1 MKEQYKSKITPYNS
15 GKITEFICR
24 MYMRIHGYRIIEKN
38 YKTGSGRNTP
48 LGEIDFIA
56 IKKNKIVFCEV
67 KKRKNK
73 NDFLRALTSKQQ
85 IRIKNG
91 AQAFMKT
98 HKNYKNYSIQFD
110 VFFIILPFNIR
121 RIKNAFVMNKI

>member
-15 GKITEFICR
+15 GKIAEFICR
-24 MYMRIHGYRIIEKN
+24 MYMRIHGYRIIAKN

-48 LGEIDFIA
+48 FGEIDFIA
-56 IKKNKIVFCEV
+56 AKKNKIVFCEV

-73 NDFLRALTSKQQ
+73 NDFLRALTNKQQ
-85 IRIKNG
+85 IRIKNS

-98 HKNYKNYSIQFD
+98 HKSYKNFSMQFD
-110 VFFIILPFNIR
+110 VFFVILPFNIR
-121 RIKNAFVMNKI
+121 RIKNAIVMNEI